1 MKNEFE
7 LHLYKSEYNEYLAI
21 KRNNEDQVINCY
33 MDPIKFIHNIDFET
47 LSIVLTKYDTFV
59 DYTNMLNRFF
69 HGWRCSNS
77 HKEKWNSENGIP

>member
-33 MDPIKFIHNIDFET
+33 MDSIKFIYNIDFET
-47 LSIVLTKYDTFV
+47 LSIVLST
-59 DYTNMLNRFF
+59 MHL
-69 HGWRCSNS
+69 
-77 HKEKWNSENGIP
+77 